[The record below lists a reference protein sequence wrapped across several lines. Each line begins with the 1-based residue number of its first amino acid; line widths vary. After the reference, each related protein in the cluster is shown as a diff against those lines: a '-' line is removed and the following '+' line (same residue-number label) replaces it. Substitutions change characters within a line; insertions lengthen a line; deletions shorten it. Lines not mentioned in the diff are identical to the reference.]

1 MGNRQDVHNEEQIND
16 QYGNQ
21 DLNRDLSSN
30 ANDDNQDAIDDIVV
44 EKQENLQNYIY
55 RVDGQKDVILADRER
70 FMQLMN
76 QV

>member
-21 DLNRDLSSN
+21 DLNRDLSQN